1 MVPLRFVGPQ
11 SASASLLGGAGSWGC
26 LGNKPAMVAGLM
38 PHVAVASAGSP
49 GIWGDFRAVP
59 GPGHA
64 YCTPEGRDKRVRSC
78 GRPTAVGRRL
88 GLAGAPRARPQGRE
102 LCSRASSGWFPAV
115 AGTPRQPEPGPRT
128 CVCAELR
135 LSARGGG
142 GCFWFSDKLLMDT
155 TWELV
160 CFKEGIYTPP
170 MQKASYYPSHGT
182 CETSFAYP
190 DWQSGGCKPKWRGG
204 GS

>member
-1 MVPLRFVGPQ
+1 MA
-11 SASASLLGGAGSWGC
+11 ASRKAPRVRWGR
-26 LGNKPAMVAGLM
+26 
-38 PHVAVASAGSP
+38 SAGDPAS
-49 GIWGDFRAVP
+49 GQRAVP

-142 GCFWFSDKLLMDT
+142 GHRRPFPGRVRRPALAGSWPLLALLGVREGRRAPALAPLPWESNPQIT
-155 TWELV
+155 TLTVWHLHFALLI
-160 CFKEGIYTPP
+160 CHRHKDRQPRALP
-170 MQKASYYPSHGT
+170 HPSV
-182 CETSFAYP
+182 F
-190 DWQSGGCKPKWRGG
+190 RG
-204 GS
+204 